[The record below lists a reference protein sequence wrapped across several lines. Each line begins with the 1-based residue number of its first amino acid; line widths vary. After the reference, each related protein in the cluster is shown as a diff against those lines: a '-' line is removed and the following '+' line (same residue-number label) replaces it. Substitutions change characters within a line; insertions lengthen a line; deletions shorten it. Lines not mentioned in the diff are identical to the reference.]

1 MHAFLYFFFLSC
13 IQISEGA
20 IKNGQF
26 RDTGNI
32 GSKTQDNDKQNNKTQ
47 HMTTQKPKIL
57 INIDNHQRKKKKKGV
72 KTQKL
77 VKDKQLLP
85 PIRHPPCYAYSLDVL
100 DTTI

>member
-57 INIDNHQRKKKKKGV
+57 INIDNHQRKKKEKRG
-72 KTQKL
+72 
-77 VKDKQLLP
+77 
-85 PIRHPPCYAYSLDVL
+85 
-100 DTTI
+100 